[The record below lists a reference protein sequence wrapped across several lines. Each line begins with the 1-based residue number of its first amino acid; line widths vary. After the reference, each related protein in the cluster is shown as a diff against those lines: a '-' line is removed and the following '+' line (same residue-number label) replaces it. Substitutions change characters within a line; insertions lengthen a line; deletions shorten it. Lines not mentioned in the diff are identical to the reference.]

1 MASVQVICVL
11 FISTFPAKQISMVAA
26 IPECMN
32 IRVIFAKNLE
42 IILSLCDL
50 TFDNIIYFDRNRLIS
65 VKRTIVFGMASSAFE
80 LSFLC
85 ESLLCVLFVLNH
97 FSSNTLSAC
106 SVSATEHD
114 NGLSRLQVE
123 PVLAIEAIQLY

>member
-1 MASVQVICVL
+1 MASVQVISVL

-85 ESLLCVLFVLNH
+85 ESLLCALFVLNH
-97 FSSNTLSAC
+97 FSSDTLSAC
-106 SVSATEHD
+106 CVSATEHH